1 MNEVTKYGL
10 WLGLGLCG
18 AVFVVCAM
26 TTLLL
31 IPFAFGQGFRAFAAT
46 KDLRD
51 IVAVRGESPWVL
63 QVYCLLR
70 KLQQLAGAG
79 AIAFAIATAVYIATA
94 R

>member
-1 MNEVTKYGL
+1 MTEVTKYGL
-10 WLGLGLCG
+10 WLGLGICG
-18 AVFVVCAM
+18 LVFVGCAM

-31 IPFAFGQGFRAFAAT
+31 IPIAFGEGFRAFAAT

-70 KLQQLAGAG
+70 RLQQLAGAG
-79 AIAFAIATAVYIATA
+79 TVAFAIAVAVFIATGK
-94 R
+94 